1 MLERKLGNVESSWCV
16 ANEVAPV
23 NGVNIIK
30 VKGPL
35 EEALLR
41 YVLDQLQN
49 RHPLTRVK
57 IVKKRG
63 NYYYKSEGV
72 GKIPLAIHHIKTA
85 AEHRNIIEGEFRLP
99 FDENGPLMRVC
110 LTHIEDEPEHRYLIM
125 NYLHAI
131 GDGESV
137 LNFVKEMLLAC
148 NQVFNGIDFE
158 LEPLPIMPNAEKM
171 FPARIK
177 TWKSKLN
184 GIKFLLNQLK
194 LEFIT
199 SHERIT
205 DKRFKHLKRSTLETG
220 FLQLEIE
227 KTVADKI
234 VKVSSRQGVSLH
246 GSVCASVLMA
256 MYEYY
261 HTEIDYT
268 KKKVRFRCL
277 SFYNL
282 RPFLRPRLASTHYG
296 SYVSTVGGLQTVG
309 EGIDFWELA
318 RSVKEDLKN
327 ETENDGT
334 FYMTEYARLML
345 KTFLLMGKYEIAS
358 LAVSNVGRIKYNE
371 DFGSFKI
378 EEYVGYVSNTGIC
391 SNLALVLSRFNGKLR
406 WNYMYAKPLLSDKAA
421 HGIAVRANEILL
433 EKIETVLAEERLFKA

>member
-35 EEALLR
+35 DEPLLR
-41 YVLDQLQN
+41 YVLDQLQK
-49 RHPLTRVK
+49 RHPLTRVR
-57 IVKKRG
+57 IVKKRR
-63 NYYYKSEGV
+63 NYYYESEGV

-99 FDENGPLMRVC
+99 FNENGPLMRVC
-110 LTHIEDEPEHRYLIM
+110 LTHIEDEPEYRYLIM

-137 LNFVKEMLLAC
+137 LNFVKEMLLTC

-171 FPARIK
+171 FPKRLK
-177 TWKSKLN
+177 TWKARIE
-184 GIKFLLNQLK
+184 GIKFLLNQFK
-194 LEFIT
+194 VEFLT
-199 SHERIT
+199 GHKRISN
-205 DKRFKHLKRSTLETG
+205 KKYNHIKRSELETG
-220 FLQLEIE
+220 FMQLEIE
-227 KTVADKI
+227 KALADKV
-234 VKVSSRQGVSLH
+234 VKVASRQGVSLH
-246 GSVCASVLMA
+246 SAVCASILMA

-268 KKKVRFRCL
+268 KNKVRLRCL

-282 RPFLRPRLASTHYG
+282 RPFLRPRLRSTHYG
-296 SYVSTVGGLQTVG
+296 SYVSTVGGIQTVG
-309 EGIDFWELA
+309 EGVDFWDLA
-318 RSVKEDLKN
+318 RSVKEDLKK
-327 ETENDGT
+327 ETKSDGM
-334 FYMTEYARLML
+334 FYMTQYARLML
-345 KTFLLMGKYEIAS
+345 KTFLMLGKYEIAA

-391 SNLALVLSRFNGKLR
+391 SNLALVLSRFNGNLR
-406 WNYMYAKPLLSDKAA
+406 WNYMYAKPLLSDKAVD
-421 HGIAVRANEILL
+421 GIAERANEILL

>member
-1 MLERKLGNVESSWCV
+1 MLERKLGNVEASWCV

-35 EEALLR
+35 DKPLLR
-41 YVLDQLQN
+41 YVLDQLQK

-85 AEHRNIIEGEFRLP
+85 AEHRGIIEEEFRLP

-137 LNFVKEMLLAC
+137 LNFVKEMLLTC

-171 FPARIK
+171 FPQRFK
-177 TWKSKLN
+177 TLRGKLN
-184 GIKFLLNQLK
+184 GIKFLLNQIK
-194 LEFIT
+194 LEFFEGHDRV
-199 SHERIT
+199 S
-205 DKRFKHLKRSTLETG
+205 DKKYKHLKRSSLETG
-220 FLQLEIE
+220 FMQLEIE
-227 KTVADKI
+227 KAVADKVI
-234 VKVSSRQGVSLH
+234 KVSSRQGVSLH
-246 GSVCASVLMA
+246 SSVCASILMA
-256 MYEYY
+256 LYEYY

-268 KKKVRFRCL
+268 KNKVRFRCL

-282 RPFLRPRLASTHYG
+282 RPFLRPRLRSIHYG
-296 SYVSTVGGLQTVG
+296 SYISTVGGVQTVG
-309 EGIDFWELA
+309 KGIDFWDLA
-318 RSVKEDLKN
+318 RSVKEDLKK
-327 ETENDGT
+327 ETKSDGT
-334 FYMTEYARLML
+334 FYMTKYARLML
-345 KTFLLMGKYEIAS
+345 KSFLLMGKYEIAA
-358 LAVSNVGRIKYNE
+358 LAVSNVGRIKYN
-371 DFGSFKI
+371 DNFGSFKI

-391 SNLALVLSRFNGKLR
+391 SNIALVLSRFNGNLR
-406 WNYMYAKPLLSDKAA
+406 WNYMYAKPLLSDKAVE
-421 HGIAVRANEILL
+421 GIAARANEILL
-433 EKIETVLAEERLFKA
+433 EKIETVLAEERLFRA